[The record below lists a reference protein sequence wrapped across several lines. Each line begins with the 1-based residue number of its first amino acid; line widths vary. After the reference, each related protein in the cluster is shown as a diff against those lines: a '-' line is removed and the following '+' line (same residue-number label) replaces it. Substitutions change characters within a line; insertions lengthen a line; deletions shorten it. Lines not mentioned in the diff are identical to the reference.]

1 MNHTRLLPLL
11 GGLAALSALGFAY
24 VLQYAFG
31 LEPCPMCIFQR
42 VAMLAAGVVFLL
54 WAAYGPAGWGRWLM
68 AGLSTLAAGIG
79 AFIAGRHVWL
89 QSLPEDQI
97 PACGPTLDYLMDI
110 MPAWE
115 VIQTIMR
122 GDGNCAKIDASFLG
136 LSIPAWTL
144 VGFAALMLWAIMAAI
159 ATRPPT
165 TDIER

>member
-1 MNHTRLLPLL
+1 MNNVRLLPLL
-11 GGLAALSALGFAY
+11 GGIAAFAALGFAY
-24 VLQYAFG
+24 ILQYGFD

-42 VAMLAAGVVFLL
+42 VAMVSAGIVFLV
-54 WAAYGPAGWGRWLM
+54 WAAIGPRGIGRWVM
-68 AGLSTLAAGIG
+68 AGLTTLAAGAG

-97 PACGPTLDYLMDI
+97 PACGPSLDYLMDI

-115 VIQTIMR
+115 VVQTILR

-144 VGFAALMLWAIMAAI
+144 LGFAALVLWAIMAAI
-159 ATRPPT
+159 ATRQPT
-165 TDIER
+165 TDIQR